1 MDIKRRREL
10 TMKERNSIAPA
21 CPSVPLEWSV
31 KRNHKLLKGLIR
43 FKTTM
48 NKTKL
53 FLLILLGLAGA
64 RATAQVKRPVITFAS
79 DTQEPMWIEK
89 LFLKSDRNLEA
100 TRMIFSD
107 VDAVHPAAFF
117 ILGDVVSLGKSDKAW
132 KNIDK
137 YIKQTTQDSI
147 PVYATLGNHEVM
159 FNAKKGTEKFKIRFP
174 MYNPAGYTE
183 IVDSVAIVLLNSNF
197 NAMTADAIN
206 NQNTWYIQKL
216 AALDADPA
224 VKFVIVGCHHSP
236 YTNSKIVGPSIPV
249 QRNFV
254 PAFIKSKK
262 CVLFLSGHS
271 HNFERFK
278 VEGKYFLVIDGGG
291 GLHQPLNAS
300 NAKFH
305 DLSSDY
311 KPMFHYLEVR
321 RDHDALQVLSR
332 QLKPDFSGFTDGL
345 LFSVR

>member
-1 MDIKRRREL
+1 
-10 TMKERNSIAPA
+10 MKERNSIAPA

-137 YIKQTTQDSI
+137 YIKQTTQDS
-147 PVYATLGNHEVM
+147 
-159 FNAKKGTEKFKIRFP
+159 
-174 MYNPAGYTE
+174 
-183 IVDSVAIVLLNSNF
+183 
-197 NAMTADAIN
+197 MTADAIN